1 MNGTFPK
8 GMYLILYTYRLVCT
22 KIILNSES
30 NVPLFVLIHFDQ
42 RLMLYNTVYNLTYV
56 PVLPESES
64 TEEKQEET
72 MLEIMCEFKK

>member
-42 RLMLYNTVYNLTYV
+42 WLTLYHTVYNLTYV

-64 TEEKQEET
+64 TEEKQEEA
-72 MLEIMCEFKK
+72 MLEIMCEF